1 MSPDLYREPRS
12 PRARSAGAL
21 SLTAALLTAL
31 LILPSALEAKDFP
44 LPEYPE
50 FFPADS
56 AMASPA
62 LHEEGLRE
70 SRQQLQIIV
79 NRKLKIADT
88 LFKMKRYR
96 ACADICEEIK
106 LMDPSCVDAVKL
118 REKALKA
125 MVTDELR
132 SAESDMHTGADRQLL
147 SNLEDSITPQK
158 GPVRER
164 PTFNPNCVPFADR
177 DAASQVARG
186 NILGQKILEEIS
198 LNEAPLSE
206 VLQLLFKVTGINIIY
221 KPDAV
226 ADKTVSIHGRN
237 LQLSTVLDY
246 LVRTCEIGYKVEK
259 DMIWIYAKS
268 AEEADEAAMRA
279 HMTTVVIPLQY
290 GLTPYPKAPDE
301 EALTGGNDSTSL
313 TAKGISAD
321 PDNEANPT
329 DIGTMLTWMESSWP
343 GWPKESKWFI
353 DRKLNRLVIVSTP
366 DIIEEVRK
374 IVKMLDVPPVQVLI
388 TSQFV
393 SINEEDYDAM
403 GFDFGFRSI
412 DGINYNGRGGKW
424 SYQAAINPDTGQSTT
439 DIFPA
444 DVTPSTTFGL
454 TATIDQF
461 RLSAIMKAL
470 KQKKKGRVVNAPR
483 VIAYNN
489 HAATIKIVTTHH
501 YATDI
506 DTESYSS
513 STDRTSSSSTSFVP
527 TNYQDKEVGWILEVL
542 PSIGFDMKTIS
553 MRIVPKVTVEDGQ
566 EDRLIY
572 VGNANSG
579 IGDDTSGTV
588 NLPIPLFRES
598 SLDVNVSVEDGKTV
612 VIGGLYTSDDSSAE
626 RGTPVLKDIPVVGN
640 LFKARSNTKER
651 NALLIFVTAKI
662 VRPDNGTYTDTPMVY
677 PALDPRDDGHLF
689 ISNEK
694 LNRWL
699 GDPVIKPESDNPLL
713 NPAPT
718 PPPAAAPATRT
729 ARP

>member
-1 MSPDLYREPRS
+1 MYRNHRFH
-12 PRARSAGAL
+12 RARAAGGR
-21 SLTAALLTAL
+21 SWPAALLAAL
-31 LILPSALEAKDFP
+31 LFLPSALGAKDFP

-50 FFPADS
+50 FFPAES
-56 AMASPA
+56 VMASPSP
-62 LHEEGLRE
+62 HEEGLRE
-70 SRQQLQIIV
+70 TRQQLQIIV

-88 LFKMKRYR
+88 LFKMKRYK
-96 ACADICEEIK
+96 ACADICEEIR
-106 LMDPSCVDAVKL
+106 LMDPSCTDAVKL
-118 REKALKA
+118 REKALKS

-164 PTFNPNCVPFADR
+164 PAFAPDSVPFADR

-226 ADKTVSIHGRN
+226 ADKTVTIHGRN
-237 LQLSTVLDY
+237 LQLATVLDF

-268 AEEADEAAMRA
+268 EEEADEAAMRA
-279 HMTTVVIPLQY
+279 HMTTVIIPLQY

-301 EALTGGNDSTSL
+301 ESLTGDDNTL

-321 PDNEANPT
+321 PSNDANPT
-329 DIGTMLTWMESSWP
+329 DIGTMLTWMETSWP

-374 IVKMLDVPPVQVLI
+374 IVKMLDVPPIQVLI

-412 DGINYNGRGGKW
+412 DGINYNGSGGKW
-424 SYQAAINPDTGQSTT
+424 NYQAAINPDTAQSTT
-439 DIFPA
+439 DIFPT

-489 HAATIKIVTTHH
+489 HAAIIKIVTTHH

-506 DTESYSS
+506 NTESYSS
-513 STDRTSSSSTSFVP
+513 STDTTSSSSTSFVP
-527 TNYQDKEVGWILEVL
+527 TNYQDEEVGWILEVL
-542 PSIGFDMKTIS
+542 PSIGYDMKTIS

-572 VGNANSG
+572 VGDASSG
-579 IGDDTSGTV
+579 SLENTSGTV
-588 NLPIPLFRES
+588 NLPIPLFRKS
-598 SLDVNVSVEDGKTV
+598 TLDVNVSVEDGKTV
-612 VIGGLYTSDDSSAE
+612 VIGGLYTSEDSSAE
-626 RGTPVLKDIPVVGN
+626 RGTPFLKDIPGVGN
-640 LFKARSNTKER
+640 LFKAKNNTKER
-651 NALLIFVTAKI
+651 QALLIFVTAKI
-662 VRPDNGTYTDTPMVY
+662 VRPDNGTYTDIPMDY

-699 GDPVIKPESDNPLL
+699 GDPVIKPEADNALL
-713 NPAPT
+713 NPAAPR
-718 PPPAAAPATRT
+718 APAR
-729 ARP
+729 RR